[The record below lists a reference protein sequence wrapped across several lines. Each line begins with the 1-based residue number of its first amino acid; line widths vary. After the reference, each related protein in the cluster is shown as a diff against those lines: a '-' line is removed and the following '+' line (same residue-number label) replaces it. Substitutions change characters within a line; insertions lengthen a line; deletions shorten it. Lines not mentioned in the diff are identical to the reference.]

1 MSKILTVLLSAT
13 LYTLAAIPVVAFAH
27 EEGVENHEHHEDHE
41 HHETP
46 KAIACQCKDHH
57 GKDHDDHEEHEHGS
71 RHQQAF
77 EEGSPNI
84 YSASTLPQDHLYLV
98 YSHNFFWSTLPRS
111 SNPAFWAKYTP
122 LEHLQVDVLTT
133 LRSPFELEGGVS
145 YQVFDERKGDILSL
159 TPRISFNTRGNMVGG
174 ELTASRFILEDL
186 WQVGADVRVLSNAS
200 EDSFN
205 RPVAAMGLNTMVRV
219 WKDWHVFGDLVVP
232 FDGEILSKRS
242 LLWSA
247 GVKKKI
253 PDTPHV
259 LTFYAGNTQEQ
270 SLSGRT
276 ISPEGTQ
283 ADIFRLGFIFS
294 IDIPSLTELPGRLF

>member
-1 MSKILTVLLSAT
+1 MSKVLTVFLSAS
-13 LYTLAAIPVVAFAH
+13 LYTLAAIPAVALAH
-27 EEGVENHEHHEDHE
+27 DEGGEHHEHHEDHE
-41 HHETP
+41 HHDKH
-46 KAIACQCKDHH
+46 KAIACHCDDHH
-57 GKDHDDHEEHEHGS
+57 GKDHEHEHES

-77 EEGSPNI
+77 EEGSPNV
-84 YSASTLPQDHLYLV
+84 YSASTVPQDHLYLV

-122 LEHLQVDVLTT
+122 LEHLQLDVLTT
-133 LRSPFELEGGVS
+133 LRSPFELEGGIS
-145 YQVFDERKGDILSL
+145 YQVFDERKGDMLSL
-159 TPRISFNTRGNMVGG
+159 TPRLSFNTRGNMVGG
-174 ELTASRFILEDL
+174 ELTASRFIVEDL

-205 RPVAAMGLNTMVRV
+205 RPVAAMGFNTMVRV

-232 FDGEILSKRS
+232 FDGDILSQRS

-253 PDTPHV
+253 PHTPHV

-276 ISPEGTQ
+276 LAPEGTQ
-283 ADIFRLGFIFS
+283 SDLFRLGFIFS